1 MPHVAVSKRQR
12 GRAKNL
18 RQTLTRAETLLWRYL
33 KAHHVDESGFRRQ
46 VPMHNYIADFV
57 CHSARLVVELD
68 GESHDF
74 ESRQRR
80 DEKRDAWF
88 AAQGYVVLRFTNED
102 VLKNLAGVV
111 EAIRVAA
118 SARRSC
124 F

>member
-1 MPHVAVSKRQR
+1 MQ
-12 GRAKNL
+12 
-18 RQTLTRAETLLWRYL
+18 
-33 KAHHVDESGFRRQ
+33 
-46 VPMHNYIADFV
+46 NYIADFV